1 MLTMNK
7 HLNILRWAAATT
19 LLLYCLV
26 SHLAAQATL
35 RAQPLPPPFPAP
47 PAAAPVDALEAG
59 QPLQPPHLK
68 AALIRLHGEVDDMML
83 KSLQRRVDIARKA
96 GCTLVVYEI
105 DSPGGFVDSTLEI
118 CRITRSLPHGKLAT
132 VAWVHDTAYSG
143 AAFIALACQQIV
155 MNKEAALGDCAP
167 IVIADGQLIPMP
179 PTERDKRAAPLKRDL
194 EDSAKMNG
202 YDPTLLFAMVDRE
215 IRIHEMRSDAGE
227 TKFVDT
233 KGKDELLA
241 QVITR
246 PDGTKLHPWRFVA
259 TVEPPLL
266 TVNTQEALAM
276 HLCRARI
283 DTELELR
290 AALNIQGDLL
300 VLDFSWAEI
309 STVWLSQWWVR
320 SMLFLIML
328 VLAYIEFAHPGV
340 TLPGIGALI
349 CLVLLIGA
357 PFLTGLA
364 QVWEI
369 ALIVLGLSV
378 IVLDLVVFGGIGLL
392 AIPGFL
398 LMLIGI
404 IASFVPAEPGGGFV
418 PHMQSTW
425 DALTWGTSSIAAAL
439 VLAILSFYFMSKYL
453 RMTPGFRRIQLAP
466 AGGASPA
473 LTDTILDAAERSAS
487 DAVFVGAIGRA
498 ATLLRPAGKARFGE
512 FLLDVITSGDFIPP
526 GTEVEVLELS
536 RFHIVVKA
544 RTTPPASPPSSGGNT

>member
-1 MLTMNK
+1 MMLTMNK

-19 LLLYCLV
+19 LLVFCLV

-35 RAQPLPPPFPAP
+35 RPQPLPRPA
-47 PAAAPVDALEAG
+47 AAAPVDAVEAG

-68 AALIRLHGEVDDMML
+68 AAMIRLHGEVDDMML

-118 CRITRSLPHGKLAT
+118 CRITRRLRDEKLAT

-155 MNKEAALGDCAP
+155 MTKEAVMGDCAP
-167 IVIADGQLIPMP
+167 IVIVDGQLIPMP

-194 EDSAKMNG
+194 EESAKMNG

-227 TKFVDT
+227 TRFVDT

-241 QVITR
+241 QVITK
-246 PDGTKLHPWRFVA
+246 PDGTKLHPWRFVT

-266 TVNTQEALAM
+266 TVGTEEALAM

-283 DTELELR
+283 DTDLELR

-309 STVWLSQWWVR
+309 ATVWLSQFWVR
-320 SMLFLIML
+320 GMLFLMML

-369 ALIVLGLSV
+369 ALIVLGLSI

-404 IASFVPAEPGGGFV
+404 IASFVPSEPGGGFI

-425 DALTWGTSSIAAAL
+425 DALTWGASSIAAAL
-439 VLAILSFYFMSKYL
+439 VLAIASFYFMSKYL

-466 AGGASPA
+466 AGGAAPVM
-473 LTDTILDAAERSAS
+473 TDTVLDAAERSAS

-512 FLLDVITSGDFIPP
+512 FLVDVITDGDFIPA
-526 GTEVEVLELS
+526 GAEVEVLELS

-544 RTTPPASPPSSGGNT
+544 RSNPPASPPSPGGPT